1 MRKWISVEE
10 RLPDEDMRVLCYC
23 RGNQYDICH
32 FQKRRNTWFDR
43 SWNCYRQGYVTHWMP
58 LPDQPKEEEIMKYN
72 IKVGEK
78 YLIGESFTETIKG
91 TITGDT
97 TAVYSRCVG
106 EMAAYDFCDCIEEAS
121 AFDQVTACDYVRG
134 IMERQ
139 MYGLYKGDIKLFD
152 SEHEETIVHCNNEN
166 NAKVIARILDMDEA
180 GHFITEESIWG
191 KDGLNEKECEEEK

>member
-1 MRKWISVEE
+1 
-10 RLPDEDMRVLCYC
+10 
-23 RGNQYDICH
+23 
-32 FQKRRNTWFDR
+32 
-43 SWNCYRQGYVTHWMP
+43 
-58 LPDQPKEEEIMKYN
+58 MKYN

-78 YLIGESFTETIKG
+78 YLIGESLTGTIKG

-106 EMAAYDFCDCIEEAS
+106 EMSAYDFCDCIEEAS
-121 AFDQVTACDYVRG
+121 AFDRVTACDYIRG

-139 MYGLYKGDIKLFD
+139 MYGFYKGDIKIFD

-191 KDGLNEKECEEEK
+191 KDGLNEKGRKEEK

>member
-1 MRKWISVEE
+1 M
-10 RLPDEDMRVLCYC
+10 
-23 RGNQYDICH
+23 
-32 FQKRRNTWFDR
+32 
-43 SWNCYRQGYVTHWMP
+43 
-58 LPDQPKEEEIMKYN
+58 IMKYN

-91 TITGDT
+91 TVIGDT

-106 EMAAYDFCDCIEEAS
+106 EMAAYDFCDCVEEAS

-139 MYGLYKGDIKLFD
+139 RYGLYKGDIKLFD

-191 KDGLNEKECEEEK
+191 KDGLNEKGREEEK